1 MYKRSTDL
9 DKDAKAIPQ
18 RIDHLSTNSAEQFG
32 LFFWDKK
39 EKKHQFLSQE
49 KKIRSKSW
57 ARQRFLNRA
66 QKS

>member
-1 MYKRSTDL
+1 MYKWSTDF

-39 EKKHQFLSQE
+39 EKNISSYLRKKNQE
-49 KKIRSKSW
+49 
-57 ARQRFLNRA
+57 
-66 QKS
+66 

>member
-39 EKKHQFLSQE
+39 EKNISSYLR
-49 KKIRSKSW
+49 KKKLGVNLGLGKDS
-57 ARQRFLNRA
+57 
-66 QKS
+66 